1 MLRTV
6 GRARIV
12 RAAALRRPGADLAAE
27 QQIPDPAQIAVHG
40 NVLAPLP
47 RRAVLLRRRPGCR
60 PCEFCILFLYKGCRR
75 RVPFGIRAALVVI
88 FGLNV
93 RFDDDP
99 PAFGNFFHDGVVV
112 LVKDGFVR
120 FGVGLLPLVRRAV
133 HKPHRLRILALAP
146 DDIGVIGYAD
156 GLAFDLFRGEHD
168 GLAAVFIFIF
178 RHGAF
183 EVDAL
188 ADGVLRIDDR
198 TVFELRLFQHIA
210 VDVDPAGIRAE
221 GIRHAFGLRLAVTDM
236 NALRAE
242 VVIGLFAAVFR
253 IVPLRSLFGIE
264 LGIFGGDVRFRENG
278 SIVGQRR
285 RFAAVCVVDIF
296 PFVRMG
302 DNFNGVFDVILRFD
316 RRDSV
321 FALARR
327 PFDEAAVDG
336 SASDDAAQRR
346 ALFAETVLAE
356 VSFEHGMHDIRV
368 VGRFGRYARLVD
380 RKIVRSDR
388 LGAENRSACGV
399 CVIEMLISADK
410 FAVRFSVRALIAHI
424 EVRIQFVAED
434 LRDGEVL
441 NVVRQ
446 RIERAHFQV
455 AQDFVALD
463 GFRVKHV
470 AQAQGVD
477 GGPEVADGGIGN
489 GFEQL
494 RGIFRDLDDLPQRQG
509 IHHVRVRHIG
519 DAPILHC
526 FEDGRGIFVD
536 GDDLRKAER
545 FDARRVGKV
554 VQRPILDGEEDPRR
568 VFVDGDHVAD
578 GHVLNEVGVARQV
591 LDLADGVGLAR
602 ERIGEHGDPAVLVH
616 GVVHALGAVA
626 ERKNDGGGVDARVEN
641 GFEGHGIDDRV
652 RFGDER
658 AQRARLL
665 ALVHDDLPVHDLIVA
680 AFLVRAFRA
689 VAECDHERLALCVH
703 GEHRAELR
711 GHDHVVHEV
720 EGEPAEG
727 RRRERRLVNENAVCA
742 HLLDDAVHHCVHDGR
757 VFGEG
762 GEADVLRLG
771 QGIDVV
777 ADVRNDVDDRFVEV
791 FLGEKSLVEFEEVE
805 QIARRGDGKEVSAAQ
820 QSAHDGEHTEEKC
833 QKQRKN
839 APEVALGRVSRAG
852 KDLALLHE
860 LFFQR
865 ELLCLRRLLRP
876 FFLRPRLLGG
886 ASGSR
891 IRFVLFHSV
900 TCLVLGLAIFT
911 ILRREILPRRSARTL
926 PAPPRGRYLPRRRA
940 SLRAPI

>member
-1 MLRTV
+1 M
-6 GRARIV
+6 
-12 RAAALRRPGADLAAE
+12 
-27 QQIPDPAQIAVHG
+27 
-40 NVLAPLP
+40 
-47 RRAVLLRRRPGCR
+47 
-60 PCEFCILFLYKGCRR
+60 
-75 RVPFGIRAALVVI
+75 
-88 FGLNV
+88 
-93 RFDDDP
+93 
-99 PAFGNFFHDGVVV
+99 
-112 LVKDGFVR
+112 
-120 FGVGLLPLVRRAV
+120 
-133 HKPHRLRILALAP
+133 HKAHRLRVLALAP

-156 GLAFDLFRGEHD
+156 GPLLAFDLFRGEHD
-168 GLAAVFIFIF
+168 VRAAVFVDIL

-221 GIRHAFGLRLAVTDM
+221 GIRHAFGLRLAVADM

-264 LGIFGGDVRFRENG
+264 FGIFGGDFRFRENG

-296 PFVRMG
+296 PFVRIG

-321 FALARR
+321 VALARR
-327 PFDEAAVDG
+327 RFDEAAVDVF
-336 SASDDAAQRR
+336 ASDDAAQRR
-346 ALFAETVLAE
+346 ALPAENVLAE
-356 VSFEHGMHDIRV
+356 VSFQHDMRAV
-368 VGRFGRYARLVD
+368 LRFARFFGF
-380 RKIVRSDR
+380 KIVRFDR
-388 LGAENRSACGV
+388 FGAEDRSACGV
-399 CVIEMLISADK
+399 GVIGMIIPADEFLIGNSVWVGFAHMLI
-410 FAVRFSVRALIAHI
+410 
-424 EVRIQFVAED
+424 EVGIQFVAED

-463 GFRVKHV
+463 GFLVENV

-477 GGPEVADGGIGN
+477 GSREVADGGIGN

-554 VQRPILDGEEDPRR
+554 AQRPIFDGEEDPRR

-626 ERKNDGGGVDARVEN
+626 ERENDGGGVDARVEN

-665 ALVHDDLPVHDLIVA
+665 ALVHDDLSVHDLIVA

-689 VAECDHERLALCVH
+689 VAERDHEGFALCVH
-703 GEHRAELR
+703 REHSAELR

-720 EGEPAEG
+720 GGEPAEG
-727 RRRERRLVNENAVCA
+727 RRRERRLVNGNAVCA
-742 HLLDDAVHHCVHDGR
+742 HLLDDAVHHFVHDGR

-777 ADVRNDVDDRFVEV
+777 ADVRNDVDDRFIEV

>member
-1 MLRTV
+1 M
-6 GRARIV
+6 
-12 RAAALRRPGADLAAE
+12 
-27 QQIPDPAQIAVHG
+27 
-40 NVLAPLP
+40 
-47 RRAVLLRRRPGCR
+47 
-60 PCEFCILFLYKGCRR
+60 
-75 RVPFGIRAALVVI
+75 
-88 FGLNV
+88 
-93 RFDDDP
+93 
-99 PAFGNFFHDGVVV
+99 
-112 LVKDGFVR
+112 
-120 FGVGLLPLVRRAV
+120 
-133 HKPHRLRILALAP
+133 
-146 DDIGVIGYAD
+146 
-156 GLAFDLFRGEHD
+156 
-168 GLAAVFIFIF
+168 
-178 RHGAF
+178 
-183 EVDAL
+183 
-188 ADGVLRIDDR
+188 
-198 TVFELRLFQHIA
+198 
-210 VDVDPAGIRAE
+210 
-221 GIRHAFGLRLAVTDM
+221 
-236 NALRAE
+236 
-242 VVIGLFAAVFR
+242 
-253 IVPLRSLFGIE
+253 
-264 LGIFGGDVRFRENG
+264 
-278 SIVGQRR
+278 
-285 RFAAVCVVDIF
+285 
-296 PFVRMG
+296 
-302 DNFNGVFDVILRFD
+302 
-316 RRDSV
+316 
-321 FALARR
+321 
-327 PFDEAAVDG
+327 
-336 SASDDAAQRR
+336 
-346 ALFAETVLAE
+346 
-356 VSFEHGMHDIRV
+356 
-368 VGRFGRYARLVD
+368 
-380 RKIVRSDR
+380 
-388 LGAENRSACGV
+388 
-399 CVIEMLISADK
+399 
-410 FAVRFSVRALIAHI
+410 
-424 EVRIQFVAED
+424 
-434 LRDGEVL
+434 
-441 NVVRQ
+441 
-446 RIERAHFQV
+446 
-455 AQDFVALD
+455 
-463 GFRVKHV
+463 
-470 AQAQGVD
+470 
-477 GGPEVADGGIGN
+477 
-489 GFEQL
+489 
-494 RGIFRDLDDLPQRQG
+494 RDLDDLPQRQG

-519 DAPILHC
+519 DAPILHG
-526 FEDGRGIFVD
+526 FENRCGIFVD

-568 VFVDGDHVAD
+568 IFVDGDHVAD

-689 VAECDHERLALCVH
+689 VAERDHEGFALCVH
-703 GEHRAELR
+703 GEHSAELR

-727 RRRERRLVNENAVCA
+727 RRRERRLVNGNAVCA
-742 HLLDDAVHHCVHDGR
+742 HLLDDAVHHFVHDGR

-777 ADVRNDVDDRFVEV
+777 ADVRNDVDDRFIEV

-852 KDLALLHE
+852 KDLSLLHE